1 MTDEKPKA
9 RRGCLFYGCIMGSFL
24 LVLVLVAGLVGLR
37 YAKKL
42 VTDFTD
48 TQPLPLPKVQIAQP
62 ELDALQRRIDTFRD
76 AVRQGQPTGTLTL
89 TADEINALIA
99 SDPDL
104 QALKGKFY
112 VMIEGDQLKGQVSL
126 PMDQIGLPVFKGRY
140 LNGTGIFELAFRN
153 GLIRLTAQSF
163 VVKGKPLPEV
173 YMEKI
178 RRQNL
183 ARDMNSQPRAQAA
196 MEKLKDIKVK
206 DGKLVIVPK

>member
-9 RRGCLFYGCIMGSFL
+9 RRGCLFYGFFTGSLL
-24 LVLVLVAGLVGLR
+24 LVLLLIAGLVLLR
-37 YAKKL
+37 YAKKM
-42 VTDFTD
+42 VSDFTD

-104 QALKGKFY
+104 QPLKGKFY

-126 PMDQIGLPVFKGRY
+126 PLDQIGLPVFKGRY
-140 LNGTGIFELAFRN
+140 LNGTGTFELAFRN

-183 ARDMNSQPRAQAA
+183 ARDVNSQPRAQAA